1 MRLVAFK
8 HREETH
14 IGVLNPQDGYKSVI
28 DLNSSDSSLPTDLV
42 AFLEFGDRAKEK
54 ALLISEKPYKAVI
67 FPLEDVKFKAPITH
81 PEKIMCVGLNYL
93 DHAKEGGHEI
103 PKYPTIFAKY
113 RNVVNGPYDPIVIP
127 WVTDQVDW
135 EGEFAFVIGKT
146 GKYISIDDA
155 FDYIAGYLAFND
167 VSARD
172 YQLRVSQWT
181 IGKTFDTFG
190 PMGPALVT
198 TDEIQDPGNLN
209 IRTLVDGDVVQESN
223 TQHLIFNVPYL
234 VSFLSEVM
242 TLKPGDVISTGT
254 PAGVGHARE
263 PRRYL
268 RHGNVV
274 RVEIEGIG
282 ALENPVIKESEYA
295 SKEIDD

>member
-1 MRLVAFK
+1 MRLVTFK
-8 HREETH
+8 HQEETH
-14 IGVLNPQDGYKSVI
+14 LGVLNPEDGYKSVI
-28 DLNSSDSSLPTDLV
+28 DLNLSDPSLPSDMV
-42 AFLEFGDRAKEK
+42 AFLEDGDRVKEK
-54 ALLISEKPYKAVI
+54 SLSILGKLDQAVI
-67 FPLEDVKFKAPITH
+67 FPLEDVKFEAPITH
-81 PEKIMCVGLNYL
+81 PEKIMCVGLNYR

-103 PKYPTIFAKY
+103 PKFPTIFAKY
-113 RNVVNGPYDPIVIP
+113 RNVINGPYDPIIIP
-127 WVTDQVDW
+127 RVTDQVDW

-146 GKYISIDDA
+146 GKYISKDDA
-155 FDYIAGYLAFND
+155 LNYVAGYMAFND

-223 TQHLIFNVPYL
+223 TQHLIFDVPYL
-234 VSFLSEVM
+234 ISFLSEVM
-242 TLKPGDVISTGT
+242 TLKPGDVVSTGT

-274 RVEIEGIG
+274 RVEIEGVG
-282 ALENPVIKESEYA
+282 ALENPVKNES
-295 SKEIDD
+295 

>member
-1 MRLVAFK
+1 MRLVSFK
-8 HREETH
+8 HHEEIH
-14 IGVLNPQDGYKSVI
+14 LGVLNPQDGYKSVI
-28 DLNSSDSSLPTDLV
+28 DLNLSDPSLPSDMV
-42 AFLEFGDRAKEK
+42 AFLESGDLVKERS
-54 ALLISEKPYKAVI
+54 LSILGKPDQAVI
-67 FPLEDVKFKAPITH
+67 LPLEEVKLKAPITH
-81 PEKIMCVGLNYL
+81 PEKIMCVGLNYR

-103 PKYPTIFAKY
+103 PKFPTIFAKY
-113 RNVVNGPYDPIVIP
+113 RNVVNGPYDPIIIP
-127 WVTDQVDW
+127 RVTDQVDW

-146 GKYISIDDA
+146 GKYISNEDA
-155 FDYIAGYLAFND
+155 LNYVAGYMAFND

-209 IRTLVDGDVVQESN
+209 IRTLVDGEVVQESN
-223 TQHLIFNVPYL
+223 TQHLIFDVPYL
-234 VSFLSEVM
+234 LSFLSEVM
-242 TLKPGDVISTGT
+242 TLIPGDVISTGT

-282 ALENPVIKESEYA
+282 ALENPVINES
-295 SKEIDD
+295 

>member
-1 MRLVAFK
+1 MRLVTFTHK
-8 HREETH
+8 EETH
-14 IGVLNPQDGYKSVI
+14 LGVLNPQDGYKSVI
-28 DLNSSDSSLPTDLV
+28 DLNLSDPSLPSDMV
-42 AFLEFGDRAKEK
+42 AFLGIGDRAKEK
-54 ALLISEKPYKAVI
+54 SLSILGKPDQAAI
-67 FPLEDVKFKAPITH
+67 LPLEEVKLEAPITH
-81 PEKIMCVGLNYL
+81 PEKIMCVGLNYR

-103 PKYPTIFAKY
+103 PKFPTIFAKY
-113 RNVVNGPYDPIVIP
+113 RNVVNGPYDPIIIP
-127 WVTDQVDW
+127 RVTDQVDW

-146 GKYISIDDA
+146 GKYISKDDA
-155 FDYIAGYLAFND
+155 LNYVAGYMAFND

-190 PMGPALVT
+190 PMGPALAT

-223 TQHLIFNVPYL
+223 TQHLIFDVPYL

-242 TLKPGDVISTGT
+242 TLKPGDVVSTGT

-282 ALENPVIKESEYA
+282 ALENPVINES
-295 SKEIDD
+295 

>member
-1 MRLVAFK
+1 MRLVSFK
-8 HREETH
+8 HHEEIH
-14 IGVLNPQDGYKSVI
+14 LGVLNPQDGYKSVI
-28 DLNSSDSSLPTDLV
+28 DLNLSDPSLPSDMV
-42 AFLEFGDRAKEK
+42 AFLESGDPVKERS
-54 ALLISEKPYKAVI
+54 LSILGKPDQAAI
-67 FPLEDVKFKAPITH
+67 LPLEEVKLKAPIAH
-81 PEKIMCVGLNYL
+81 PEKIVCVGLNYR
-93 DHAKEGGHEI
+93 DHAREGGHEI
-103 PKYPTIFAKY
+103 PKFPTIFAKY
-113 RNVVNGPYDPIVIP
+113 RNVVSGPYDPIIIP
-127 WVTDQVDW
+127 RVTDQVDW

-146 GKYISIDDA
+146 GKYISNEDA
-155 FDYIAGYLAFND
+155 LNYVAGYMAFND

-181 IGKTFDTFG
+181 IGKSFDTFG

-209 IRTLVDGDVVQESN
+209 IRTLVDGEVVQESN
-223 TQHLIFNVPYL
+223 TQHLIFDLPYL
-234 VSFLSEVM
+234 LSFLSEVM
-242 TLKPGDVISTGT
+242 TLRPGDVISTGT

-282 ALENPVIKESEYA
+282 ALENPVIKES
-295 SKEIDD
+295 